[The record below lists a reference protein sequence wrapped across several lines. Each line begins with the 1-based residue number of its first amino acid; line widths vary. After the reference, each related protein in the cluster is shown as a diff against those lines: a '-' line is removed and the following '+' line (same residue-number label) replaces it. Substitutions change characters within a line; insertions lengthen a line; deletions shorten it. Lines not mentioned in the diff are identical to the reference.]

1 MDLHSYINLKEAY
14 KAMNAPQA
22 EVVSEEVEAVEEEIL
37 DENRQNRANELR
49 AARQSAAA
57 SKPEPTSG
65 GAKSFA
71 DRIAARRSSSPAAK
85 ANTNSKGQNVKG
97 LTGSSSP
104 KPPATSGTSKPPATS
119 GTASAK
125 LAAPKPAVAKPAA
138 PKPAVAKAA
147 PAPKK
152 DTMASSSKSDRMA
165 AWAKANPKLA
175 NKPKTPNPLMSKPV
189 AKPTPA
195 ASTSSSRLNKALS
208 NIKPMKEDVSEF
220 DLIIEYL
227 VDSGFP
233 KEEALKLMVNMDE
246 GKRLEILESYLTEED
261 ADKLRDFRQ
270 ERGGVDGNTDYKRA
284 PRPSAGGKEKSK
296 EEREAASKR
305 AFEATRAAIEKQ
317 YGKGAIMGD
326 KKKKKD

>member
-1 MDLHSYINLKEAY
+1 MDLQSYINLKKEY
-14 KAMNAPQA
+14 SKMHAPEA
-22 EVVSEEVEAVEEEIL
+22 EVVSEEVESVEEETL

-65 GAKSFA
+65 GAKSFS

-85 ANTNSKGQNVKG
+85 ANTNKVGQNVKG

-104 KPPATSGTSKPPATS
+104 KPPMASGMSKPPMASGTSKSPATS
-119 GTASAK
+119 GTASA
-125 LAAPKPAVAKPAA
+125 
-138 PKPAVAKAA
+138 KPAVAKAA

-175 NKPKTPNPLMSKPV
+175 NKPKTPNPLMSKPKAAPA
-189 AKPTPA
+189 AKSAPA
-195 ASTSSSRLNKALS
+195 ASGGSSRLNKALTG
-208 NIKPMKEDVSEF
+208 IKPMKEDVSEF

-233 KEEALKLMVNMDE
+233 EEEALKLMVNMDE
-246 GKRLEILESYLTEED
+246 SKRLEILESYLTEED
-261 ADKLRDFRQ
+261 ADKLKDFRQ

-317 YGKGAIMGD
+317 YGKGAIMSD